1 MHIKLKSL
9 VTMQSPYNKRV
20 GNVQTWC
27 DSCASSS
34 LARRLATK
42 SRSRCHL
49 SRRLLTWER
58 ISSLARCLLAISS
71 SPTSYNSSHRGCR
84 AFTSCSKAWHR
95 HTGQQTNITS
105 CLHCLLQ
112 SLTSAHRKRNKYYFM
127 PSLPAPKPDIGTQ
140 VNKRIL
146 LHAFTSCS
154 KAWHWHTGQQTN
166 ITSRLHLQLQS
177 LTSAHRSTNKYYF
190 APSLPAPKPD
200 IGTQVNKRIL
210 LCAFTSCSKG

>member
-1 MHIKLKSL
+1 MDSKNLLQCNALIRMYAIMVISDSWTPQVLHGSTSLSLNGILVGPAVFYILLMHIKLKSL
-9 VTMQSPYNKRV
+9 VTMQLPYNKRV

-84 AFTSCSKAWHR
+84 AFTSCSKA
-95 HTGQQTNITS
+95 
-105 CLHCLLQ
+105 
-112 SLTSAHRKRNKYYFM
+112 
-127 PSLPAPKPDIGTQ
+127 
-140 VNKRIL
+140 
-146 LHAFTSCS
+146 
-154 KAWHWHTGQQTN
+154 
-166 ITSRLHLQLQS
+166 
-177 LTSAHRSTNKYYF
+177 
-190 APSLPAPKPD
+190 
-200 IGTQVNKRIL
+200 
-210 LCAFTSCSKG
+210 